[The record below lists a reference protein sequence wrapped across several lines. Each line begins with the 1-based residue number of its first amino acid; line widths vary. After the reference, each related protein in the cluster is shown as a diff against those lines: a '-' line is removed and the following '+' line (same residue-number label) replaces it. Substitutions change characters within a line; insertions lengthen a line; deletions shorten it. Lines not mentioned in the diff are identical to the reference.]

1 MKNFSGSFSRLVVSA
16 STLGV
21 TMFAA
26 PAVAG
31 IGDIDMR
38 TDVTR
43 LATAAGLT
51 DNYSTGS
58 VKFAGDQLI
67 SATRPNGQSDWGPLS
82 TSSLYQIATAQG
94 PGSLTGAEIDS
105 WMESNARG
113 WFSATWRQDTGPW
126 PGTYQTSA
134 DYSSFYVAPTAMT
147 YMELTQSS
155 IALFNDIIA
164 NGRTGTFTFNTTQNV
179 VTPAGY
185 YQAGANIMLSGGVN
199 AVSSPTMRSG
209 NAFTVNIASAL
220 SANTL
225 LTITAT
231 PGVKAFQPISNYAIA
246 NNARYSYN
254 ASTLYSAAPVPTPG
268 ALALLALAGAAGGR
282 RRRG

>member
-1 MKNFSGSFSRLVVSA
+1 MKNFSGSLSRLVVSA

-21 TMFAA
+21 AMFAA

-51 DNYSTGS
+51 GNFSTGS

-82 TSSLYQIATAQG
+82 TSSLYQIATPQG

-254 ASTLYSAAPVPTPG
+254 ASTLYSAAPVPAPG

>member
-1 MKNFSGSFSRLVVSA
+1 MKNFSGSLSRLVVSA

-51 DNYSTGS
+51 GNFSTGS

-82 TSSLYQIATAQG
+82 TSSLYQIATPQG

-282 RRRG
+282 RRRV

>member
-82 TSSLYQIATAQG
+82 TSSLYQIATPQG

>member
-1 MKNFSGSFSRLVVSA
+1 
-16 STLGV
+16 
-21 TMFAA
+21 
-26 PAVAG
+26 
-31 IGDIDMR
+31 
-38 TDVTR
+38 
-43 LATAAGLT
+43 
-51 DNYSTGS
+51 
-58 VKFAGDQLI
+58 
-67 SATRPNGQSDWGPLS
+67 
-82 TSSLYQIATAQG
+82 
-94 PGSLTGAEIDS
+94 
-105 WMESNARG
+105 
-113 WFSATWRQDTGPW
+113 
-126 PGTYQTSA
+126 
-134 DYSSFYVAPTAMT
+134 MT

>member
-1 MKNFSGSFSRLVVSA
+1 MKNFSGSLSRLVVSA

-51 DNYSTGS
+51 GNFSTGS

-82 TSSLYQIATAQG
+82 TSSLYQIATPQG

>member
-1 MKNFSGSFSRLVVSA
+1 MKNFSGSLSRLVVSA

-21 TMFAA
+21 AMFAA

-51 DNYSTGS
+51 GNFSTGS

-82 TSSLYQIATAQG
+82 TSSLYQIATPQG

>member
-1 MKNFSGSFSRLVVSA
+1 MKNFSGSLSRLVVSA

-51 DNYSTGS
+51 GNFSTGS

-82 TSSLYQIATAQG
+82 TSSLYQIATPQG

-254 ASTLYSAAPVPTPG
+254 ASTLYSAAPVPAPG

>member
-51 DNYSTGS
+51 GNFSTGS

-82 TSSLYQIATAQG
+82 TSSLYQIATPQG